1 MSERS
6 TVRVGMTMF
15 FQNYADWERYEA
27 KERGEDVAAL
37 DPQTDITRYQEEL
50 DAALAAEDQ
59 GWDSVW
65 TVEHHVSPYTMIP
78 NPVQLLSFI
87 AGATSRIDVGTM
99 VVVLPWHHPLR
110 VAEDITT
117 LQYQLRGRT
126 PFIGFG
132 RGAARREFRQLGLE
146 MGESRTRFDEA
157 IQVVKLALT
166 NESFSF
172 SGEHYDF
179 EDVTM
184 RPRPRDPQALIDNFH
199 FSWGSPS
206 SAPIGARFGLKPLII
221 PQRPWD
227 DYHAELAEFGRARAE
242 AGYGPARPRIHMN
255 VFCGENEAEAQEH
268 ARRFIPQ
275 YADSARRNYELDSG
289 HFATTKGYEHYA
301 TQSAAMATVDVAKA
315 MGDSYLA
322 NHVWGTPDQC
332 VDKMRRI
339 ASAFRAEEFMLVM
352 RYGDMPRDVAAKSTD
367 LFAREV
373 MPAIQALPLEEP
385 IDYRAGVGG

>member
-1 MSERS
+1 
-6 TVRVGMTMF
+6 MTMF
-15 FQNYADWERYEA
+15 FQNYADWGRYEA
-27 KERGEDVAAL
+27 RERGEAVPDL
-37 DPQTDITRYQEEL
+37 DPATDRTRYLEEL
-50 DAALAAEDQ
+50 DTALAAEDQ
-59 GWDSVW
+59 GWDSLW

-132 RGAARREFRQLGLE
+132 RGAARREFGQLGFA
-146 MGESRTRFDEA
+146 MGESRDRFDEA
-157 IQVVKLALT
+157 VQIVKLALT
-166 NESFSF
+166 QESFSF
-172 SGEHYDF
+172 SGKHYTF
-179 EDVTM
+179 ENVTM
-184 RPRPRDPQALIDNFH
+184 RPRPLDPAALIDNFH

-206 SAPIGARFGLKPLII
+206 SAPVGARFGLKPLII
-221 PQRPWD
+221 PQRPWA
-227 DYHAELAEFGRARAE
+227 DYHGELAEFARARAA
-242 AGYGPARPRIHMN
+242 AGFAPARPRIHMN
-255 VFCGENEAEAQEH
+255 VFCGATEQEAEEG

-301 TQSAAMATVDVAKA
+301 TQSSALAGTGDAAKV
-315 MGDSYLA
+315 MGEAYLA

-332 VDKMRRI
+332 LDKLRGI
-339 ASAFRAEEFMLVM
+339 AAAFRPEEFMLVM
-352 RYGDMPRDVAAKSTD
+352 RYGDMPRDVADRSTG

-373 MPAIQALPLEEP
+373 MPAVQAIPLEEP
-385 IDYRAGVGG
+385 VEHGATV

>member
-1 MSERS
+1 M
-6 TVRVGMTMF
+6 RVGMTMF

-27 KERGEDVAAL
+27 KERGQTDELL
-37 DPQTDITRYQEEL
+37 DPRSDSTRYDEEL
-50 DAALAAEDQ
+50 EVALAAEDQ
-59 GWDSVW
+59 GWDSLW

-110 VAEDITT
+110 VAEDITA

-126 PFIGFG
+126 PYIGFG

-146 MGESRTRFDEA
+146 MGESRSRFDEA
-157 IQVVKLALT
+157 IQIIKLALT
-166 NESFSF
+166 QESFSF
-172 SGEHYDF
+172 HGEHYTFD
-179 EDVTM
+179 DVTM
-184 RPRPRDPQALIDNFH
+184 RPRPRDPHALIDNFH

-206 SAPIGARFGLKPLII
+206 SAPVGARFGLKPLII

-227 DYHAELAEFGRARAE
+227 DYHAELAEFGRARAA
-242 AGYGPARPRIHMN
+242 AGYAPARPRIHMN
-255 VFCGENEAEAQEH
+255 VFCGGTEQEAEEG

-275 YADSARRNYELDSG
+275 YADSARRNYELDG
-289 HFATTKGYEHYA
+289 EHFAQVKGYEHYA
-301 TQSAAMATVDVAKA
+301 ATKAAMDAAGGAAKA
-315 MGDSYLA
+315 MGDAYLA

-332 VDKMRRI
+332 VEKMTRI
-339 ASAFRAEEFMLVM
+339 AEAFRAEEFMLVM
-352 RYGDMPRDVAAKSTD
+352 RYGDMPRDVAARSTD

-373 MPAIQALPLEEP
+373 MPVIQSLPVQEP
-385 IDYRAGVGG
+385 LAYEPAVGVYP